1 MNSLIFVYCDKIIMK
16 DIWTFFAFPLNLIL
30 ASLWS
35 AILLWLRKSFSQ
47 SAVVR
52 FLHSPAATISSIVLL
67 ITACLWIG
75 FSGDRT
81 FPQTLIFVLVLL
93 YIQSVLFLITIRGL
107 RKVDG
112 KLRWRF
118 IFLHVGLLL
127 AIGSGF
133 WGSPDST
140 ESRMRLMPEMPSR
153 EAVTVD
159 GMKSVLPYEL
169 SLTDLRIEYSDEGQ
183 MIDYEVFVSVD
194 GEDPVSISVN
204 HPYGIRFGE
213 DIYLV
218 GVSEESCVLQIVREP
233 WRYFA
238 LAGVIM
244 MLAGAFLLF
253 VNGPNKR

>member
-1 MNSLIFVYCDKIIMK
+1 M
-16 DIWTFFAFPLNLIL
+16 
-30 ASLWS
+30 
-35 AILLWLRKSFSQ
+35 
-47 SAVVR
+47 
-52 FLHSPAATISSIVLL
+52 
-67 ITACLWIG
+67 
-75 FSGDRT
+75 
-81 FPQTLIFVLVLL
+81 
-93 YIQSVLFLITIRGL
+93 
-107 RKVDG
+107 DG
-112 KLRWRF
+112 KIRWRF

-127 AIGSGF
+127 AIGSGL

-140 ESRMRLMPEMPSR
+140 ESRMRLMPEMLSR
-153 EAVTVD
+153 ESVTVD

-183 MIDYEVFVSVD
+183 MIDYEAFVSVD

-218 GVSEESCVLQIVREP
+218 GVSEGSCVLQIVREP

>member
-1 MNSLIFVYCDKIIMK
+1 
-16 DIWTFFAFPLNLIL
+16 
-30 ASLWS
+30 
-35 AILLWLRKSFSQ
+35 
-47 SAVVR
+47 
-52 FLHSPAATISSIVLL
+52 
-67 ITACLWIG
+67 
-75 FSGDRT
+75 
-81 FPQTLIFVLVLL
+81 
-93 YIQSVLFLITIRGL
+93 
-107 RKVDG
+107 
-112 KLRWRF
+112 
-118 IFLHVGLLL
+118 
-127 AIGSGF
+127 
-133 WGSPDST
+133 
-140 ESRMRLMPEMPSR
+140 MPSR

-194 GEDPVSISVN
+194 GGDPVSISVN

-213 DIYLV
+213 DVYLV
-218 GVSEESCVLQIVREP
+218 GVSEGSCVLQIVREP